1 MSELSLF
8 RSIASLRNPFL
19 HQRASFGPMSVPRR
33 SSRISAQLKAPPPH
47 PGPPAKKRKREATP
61 EAVAEERIDPVTPDT
76 RKPGALPRETVARL
90 ADPTATNATLVSPET
105 SRLVTSR
112 RVRSESPSSS
122 TTRAQRKT
130 TTTDNLLQEACKH
143 LIKVDERL
151 RPLIEKNP
159 CHIFSPQGLAEKV
172 DPFESLASGIISQ
185 QVSGA
190 AARSIKAK
198 FVSLFDLGGDGV
210 ESRKRFPPP
219 SEVAA
224 CRLERLRTAGLSQRK
239 AEYIQGLAGKFVD
252 GELSAQMLREAPYE
266 ELVERLV
273 AVRGLGRWSVEMFA
287 CFGLKRMDVFSVG
300 DLGVQ
305 RGMAAFVGRDVAK
318 LKKAK
323 GGGNKWKYMSERD
336 MLELSAR
343 FAPYRSLFMWL
354 MWRVEDSFTDV
365 SSME

>member
-1 MSELSLF
+1 MPAVSLL
-8 RSIASLRNPFL
+8 RSITSLRRISSPQRKASLG
-19 HQRASFGPMSVPRR
+19 SMSAPRR
-33 SSRISAQLKAPPPH
+33 SSRISAQLKPPPPH
-47 PGPPAKKRKREATP
+47 SAPSQKKRKREATP
-61 EAVAEERIDPVTPDT
+61 EASRKESNHPITPTT
-76 RKPGALPRETVARL
+76 RKPGILRHETVARL
-90 ADPTATNATLVSPET
+90 ADPTTTNATLVSPET

-112 RVRSESPSSS
+112 RVRSESPS
-122 TTRAQRKT
+122 TKAQT
-130 TTTDNLLQEACKH
+130 TTTTTTTNNLLQEACNH
-143 LIKVDERL
+143 LIKIDERL

-172 DPFESLASGIISQ
+172 DPFESLSSGIISQ

-198 FVSLFDLGGDGV
+198 FVSLFNQGGP
-210 ESRKRFPPP
+210 ERFPPP
-219 SEVAA
+219 SEVAG
-224 CRLERLRTAGLSQRK
+224 CRLDRLRTAGLSQRK
-239 AEYIQGLAGKFVD
+239 AEYIQGLAARFVD
-252 GELSAQMLREAPYE
+252 GELSAQMLRDLPYE
-266 ELVERLV
+266 ELVEKLV

-318 LKKAK
+318 LKAK
-323 GGGNKWKYMSERD
+323 GGNNKWKYMSEKD